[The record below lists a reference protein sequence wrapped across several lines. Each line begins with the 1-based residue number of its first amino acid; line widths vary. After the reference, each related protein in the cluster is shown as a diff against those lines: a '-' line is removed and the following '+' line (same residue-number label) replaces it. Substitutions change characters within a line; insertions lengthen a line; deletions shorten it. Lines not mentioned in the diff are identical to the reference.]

1 MNSID
6 NINLIIAKAEGKR
19 ESVRKMLSAS
29 EEELSDLKRRQ
40 KNLDECQAIIQQVA
54 QSTQK
59 NIEYRI
65 SEIVS
70 LALDAVFDDPY
81 QFAIEFVQKRGRT
94 EAEIYFMK
102 NGEKFYPM
110 DDSGGGAVDVASF
123 ALRVALWNIGKPK
136 TRNTILLDEPFRFLS
151 KDLQSRAGDMLSEIS
166 KKLGLQ
172 FILVTHVEDIV
183 SSADKEFVIAKN
195 KKGSYLK

>member
-19 ESVRKMLSAS
+19 ESVRKMLSAA

>member
-1 MNSID
+1 VNSID

-19 ESVRKMLSAS
+19 ESVRKMLSAA